1 MCTIIIINIDV
12 IIYFVNCV
20 DVIMI
25 LHRVDF

>member
-1 MCTIIIINIDV
+1 MCTIIIMNIDV